1 MADVI
6 REALSVLVALF
17 VYDGINALILHKHA
31 KATKEDR
38 A

>member
-17 VYDGINALILHKHA
+17 VYDAINALLIHKHQSKKGA
-31 KATKEDR
+31 A
-38 A
+38 